1 MTATTPT
8 NNAVQLY
15 LDTIEVEVFNF
26 PKGDVFMKRDKKLMS
41 LLARGKLSIDAS
53 LGIIRNCFVKSY
65 EPVPIY
71 AHESHLEVDEEV
83 RSPIEK
89 KAFLTFGV
97 DFETTSKDQKD
108 DEKSQAV
115 RVTVSKFKIYLEPQ
129 AIEHTFKIYIN
140 YKNAFEYFTAERHKR
155 NYAAATHASYN
166 GSTYNPTLLNS
177 DWNSAYRRTTDGG
190 LSGATDLK
198 SSQPAT
204 SMTSS
209 GDLNPQS
216 RLYFLLLI
224 QDLAVCVPLEPA
236 SKFVS
241 VFQSTFSQSTALEKQ
256 WLIEHVVRFESSK

>member
-1 MTATTPT
+1 
-8 NNAVQLY
+8 
-15 LDTIEVEVFNF
+15 
-26 PKGDVFMKRDKKLMS
+26 MKRDKKLMS
-41 LLARGKLSIDAS
+41 MLARGKLNVDAS
-53 LGIIRNCFVKSY
+53 LGIIRNFFAKSSF

-71 AHESHLEVDEEV
+71 AHESHLEVDEEA
-83 RSPIEK
+83 RNPIEK

-140 YKNAFEYFTAERHKR
+140 YKNAFEYFTSERHKR
-155 NYAAATHASYN
+155 NYATTAHQSYM
-166 GSTYNPTLLNS
+166 GQSSTLGPTLANS
-177 DWNSAYRRTTDGG
+177 EFNSSYKRTTEGVSG
-190 LSGATDLK
+190 GATDLK

-204 SMTSS
+204 SMDSS
-209 GDLNPQS
+209 SDLSPQS

-241 VFQSTFSQSTALEKQ
+241 SFAQDTL
-256 WLIEHVVRFESSK
+256 